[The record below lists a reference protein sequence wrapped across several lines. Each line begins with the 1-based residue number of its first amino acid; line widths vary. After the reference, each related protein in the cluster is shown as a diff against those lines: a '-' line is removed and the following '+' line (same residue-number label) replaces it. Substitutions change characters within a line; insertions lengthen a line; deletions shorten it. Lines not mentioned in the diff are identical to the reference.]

1 MNLSVEV
8 RFIYDDVGTSHIAK
22 EFKQAFNTAGVQHY
36 PFMPVY
42 IPQLSKAN
50 FRDHR
55 KIVVI
60 DGKIGYT
67 GGINVADRYINQGSQ
82 KYWRDTHLKVTGE
95 AVRSLQIIFML
106 NWYFVSK
113 ESLPM
118 NDTYF
123 PALPEIG
130 KQCMQVV
137 ASGPDS
143 DWASIMQAFFLAIAT
158 AKKKIQITSPYFI
171 PNESILTA
179 LKTVAM
185 GGVKVELMYPY
196 VSDST
201 IVQAASMSYMR
212 EILEAGVKIHL
223 YTKGFIHAK
232 TIVVDGI
239 LSSVGTANMDY
250 RSFDQNFEV
259 NAMIYDEGI
268 AHQLSDQFEEDKKQ
282 CVPLQLSRWQQRP
295 IRKRLVE
302 SVSRLLAPLL

>member
-1 MNLSVEV
+1 MHFAS
-8 RFIYDDVGTSHIAK
+8 
-22 EFKQAFNTAGVQHY
+22 
-36 PFMPVY
+36 MPVY

-60 DGKIGYT
+60 DGIVGYT
-67 GGINVADRYINQGSQ
+67 GGINVADRYINQGTQ
-82 KYWRDTHLKVTGE
+82 MYWRDTHLKVTGE
-95 AVRSLQIIFML
+95 AVQSLQITFIL
-106 NWYFVSK
+106 NWYFVSN
-113 ESLPM
+113 ETLPM
-118 NDTYF
+118 SDTYF
-123 PALPEIG
+123 PDLPPFG
-130 KQCMQVV
+130 NQYMQVI

-158 AKKKIQITSPYFI
+158 AKKSILITSPYFI

-179 LKTVAM
+179 LKTVVM

-201 IVQAASMSYMR
+201 IVQAASMSYMK
-212 EILEAGVKIHL
+212 EILEAGVIIHL

-239 LSSVGTANMDY
+239 LSSIGTANMDY

-259 NAMIYDEGI
+259 NAMIYDETI
-268 AHQLSDQFEEDKKQ
+268 ATTTDNT
-282 CVPLQLSRWQQRP
+282 
-295 IRKRLVE
+295 I
-302 SVSRLLAPLL
+302 